1 MNDHLAFTGTKDGWT
16 DAQTKSSCAELQRL
30 RETYSVMHNGDC
42 VGADERA
49 ALVWDALKGDVV
61 LHPPINPKY
70 RAFMDFGF
78 VLPEGEYIKRDRDM
92 VNASSYLL
100 ATPKTMYEF
109 LRSGTW
115 STVRYARKV
124 GIPLTIVYPDGS
136 IVHEPGN
143 VFINTFI

>member
-16 DAQTKSSCAELQRL
+16 EPQTKSACVELQRL
-30 RETYSVMHNGDC
+30 REKYTVMHNGDC

-49 ALVWDALKGDVV
+49 ALIWDALKGDII

-70 RAFMDFGF
+70 RAFMYFGIL
-78 VLPEGEYIKRDRDM
+78 LPEGEYIKRDHDM
-92 VNASSYLL
+92 VDASSYLL

-115 STVRYARKV
+115 STVRYGRKR
-124 GIPLTIVYPDGS
+124 GLPITIVYPDGS
-136 IVHEPGN
+136 VIQEPGN
-143 VFINTFI
+143 AFNTIF